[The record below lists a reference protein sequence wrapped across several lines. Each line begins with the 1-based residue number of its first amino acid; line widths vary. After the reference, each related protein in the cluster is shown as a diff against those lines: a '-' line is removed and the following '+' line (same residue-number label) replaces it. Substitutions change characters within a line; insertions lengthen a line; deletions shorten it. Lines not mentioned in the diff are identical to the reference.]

1 MTRPSAVTP
10 ELDLGSPHPRTAA
23 IHAVLCNPQDV
34 RNVGGAIRAAANH
47 GLAGLRIVTHEAFDS
62 EDLFHFSSESLPT
75 LPVTFHTELDDALD
89 CMGLVIG
96 TSRRTRDPLSPPN
109 WPAAGLAARLPEG
122 VPVAILFGNERT
134 GLTRPEVDRCTAL
147 VYVPTHDRMPSL
159 NLAQAVAIIGYELA
173 RPAPEQVG
181 PAAEP
186 AEVLRAPRAA
196 IEGFYGHV
204 AAVADALGYPPG
216 RNPELFARKL
226 RRLFDRANPDA
237 HELALLAGVFSE
249 MRRLAGLRKA
259 PLGRTASLAPTE
271 EVSALDEAAA
281 EVPETTD

>member
-1 MTRPSAVTP
+1 MTRPTAVTP
-10 ELDLGSPHPRTAA
+10 ELDLGSPHPRTASV
-23 IHAVLCNPQDV
+23 HAVLCNPQDV

-47 GLAGLRIVTHEAFDS
+47 GLGSLRVVTQTGFDT

-75 LPVTFHTELDDALD
+75 FPVSFHADLDEALAD
-89 CMGLVIG
+89 MSLVVG
-96 TSRRTRDPLSPPN
+96 TSRRTRDPLAPPN

-122 VPVAILFGNERT
+122 VPTAVLFGNERI
-134 GLTRPEVDRCTAL
+134 GLTREEVDRCTAL

-181 PAAEP
+181 PAAATPET
-186 AEVLRAPRAA
+186 LRAPRAA

-204 AAVADALGYPPG
+204 EAVASALGYPPG

-226 RRLFDRANPDA
+226 RRIFDRANPDA
-237 HELALLAGVFSE
+237 RELALLAGVFSE
-249 MRRLAGLRKA
+249 MRRLGGLGKA
-259 PLGRTASLAPTE
+259 PLGRTATLAT
-271 EVSALDEAAA
+271 DEASASGGA
-281 EVPETTD
+281 ETPETTEE